1 MVSNKKIIDEL
12 KKFNDDLDKHLP
24 HLSTESLVN
33 KEVFQKS
40 SDNNE
45 MLTLLASNMV
55 DLRTELNLM
64 RKNIVGDMHSMMM
77 KLISE
82 EQKMF
87 MEQINSVYTKSLV
100 EIKQNFGSYI
110 TSINEEIVE
119 VRKEFNKIA
128 RQGDNLKNNFENF
141 GTLMSN
147 FSSTLAEFDKN
158 MSNPAKEI
166 NEQLKQLNIN
176 LKDSSSQI
184 LDENSKNHEEISK
197 AVTFIKD
204 QELAKIDLRLKH
216 ISEHHIAGIKENFN
230 KNSNNLDESLQT
242 ISKKLD
248 KLVQI
253 NQSIRKLTKDVE
265 GLPVDDKF
273 VRNISRHVAGIDSTL
288 VNIEGEQKEIL
299 TDLNLTN
306 INATSPQISVEPN
319 SRDIQTSAR
328 VKKILD
334 IDEKLK
340 KLNSLR

>member
-1 MVSNKKIIDEL
+1 MVSKKNIIDEM

-24 HLSTESLVN
+24 HLSTESLLN
-33 KEVFQKS
+33 KEAFQKS

-77 KLISE
+77 KLVSD
-82 EQKMF
+82 EQKIF
-87 MEQINSVYTKSLV
+87 MEQINNVYTKSLV

-128 RQGDNLKNNFENF
+128 RQGDNLKSNFENF
-141 GTLMSN
+141 SEIMSN
-147 FSSTLAEFDKN
+147 FSSTLSEFDKN

-166 NEQLKQLNIN
+166 NEQLKNLNLN
-176 LKDSSSQI
+176 LKDSSFHL
-184 LDENSKNHEEISK
+184 LDINEKNHEE
-197 AVTFIKD
+197 
-204 QELAKIDLRLKH
+204 LAKELTQIKEKEQKIDDKLKH
-216 ISEHHIAGIKENFN
+216 ISEHHIVGIKENYMQQT
-230 KNSNNLDESLQT
+230 SSIEDSLQ
-242 ISKKLD
+242 IVSKKLD

-253 NQSIRKLTKDVE
+253 NQSIKKLTNEVE
-265 GLPVDDKF
+265 GLPVDDKY
-273 VRNISRHVAGIDSTL
+273 VRSISRHVSGIDNKLSD
-288 VNIEGEQKEIL
+288 IEGEQKEII
-299 TDLNLTN
+299 TDLNISN
-306 INATSPQISVEPN
+306 INAVSPQITVEPT